1 MKIHARGA
9 NYVELD
15 YTPMIDMTFQLIA
28 FFMIVINFEAADQ
41 DQNVMLPSSILARPP
56 ETAFD
61 SPITIQMVSDGRI
74 LMGGEYY
81 ADAEAIRPLLKNER
95 YILQSQGATEAE
107 RKRKLAHA
115 TIIIRADRE
124 AQTGRV
130 QDIIQV
136 CQDIGFERFT
146 LRARVEAEF

>member
-1 MKIHARGA
+1 
-9 NYVELD
+9 
-15 YTPMIDMTFQLIA
+15 MIDMTFQLIA

-41 DQNVMLPSSILARPP
+41 DQNVQLPSSILARPP

-95 YILQSQGATEAE
+95 YILQSQAPTEAE
-107 RKRKLAHA
+107 RKRKLAQA

-136 CQDIGFERFT
+136 CQETGFERFT
-146 LRARVEAEF
+146 LRARVEAEY

>member
-1 MKIHARGA
+1 MKINARGA

-41 DQNVMLPSSILARPP
+41 DQNVQLPASILARPP

-95 YILQSQGATEAE
+95 YILQSQASTEAE
-107 RKRKLAHA
+107 RKRKLAQA

-130 QDIIQV
+130 QDIIQI
-136 CQDIGFERFT
+136 CQETGFERFT
-146 LRARVEAEF
+146 LRARVEAEY

>member
-9 NYVELD
+9 DYVELD

-41 DQNVMLPSSILARPP
+41 DQNVQLPSSLLARPP
-56 ETAFD
+56 ETAFE

-81 ADAEAIRPLLKNER
+81 ADAESIRPLLKNER
-95 YILQSQGATEAE
+95 YLLQSQATTEAE
-107 RKRKLAHA
+107 RKRKLSLA
-115 TIIIRADRE
+115 TIIIRADRQ

-146 LRARVEAEF
+146 LRARVEGGY

>member
-1 MKIHARGA
+1 MKIPARGP

-41 DQNVMLPSSILARPP
+41 DQSVQLPSSILARPP
-56 ETAFD
+56 ETAFE

-95 YILQSQGATEAE
+95 FILQSQAAGEAE
-107 RKRKLAHA
+107 RNRKLAQA
-115 TIIIRADRE
+115 TVIIRADRE

-146 LRARVEAEF
+146 LRARVEGEY

>member
-41 DQNVMLPSSILARPP
+41 DQSVQLPSSILARPP
-56 ETAFD
+56 ETAFE
-61 SPITIQMVSDGRI
+61 SPITIQMVGDGRI

-95 YILQSQGATEAE
+95 FILQSQAASEAE
-107 RKRKLAHA
+107 RKRKLAQA
-115 TIIIRADRE
+115 TVIIRADRE

-146 LRARVEAEF
+146 LRARVEGEY

>member
-1 MKIHARGA
+1 MKINARGA

-41 DQNVMLPSSILARPP
+41 DQNVQLPSSILARPP

-95 YILQSQGATEAE
+95 YILQSQSVTEAE
-107 RKRKLAHA
+107 RKRKLAQA

-136 CQDIGFERFT
+136 CQETGFERFT
-146 LRARVEAEF
+146 LRARVEAEY

>member
-1 MKIHARGA
+1 
-9 NYVELD
+9 
-15 YTPMIDMTFQLIA
+15 
-28 FFMIVINFEAADQ
+28 
-41 DQNVMLPSSILARPP
+41 
-56 ETAFD
+56 
-61 SPITIQMVSDGRI
+61 MVSDGRI

-95 YILQSQGATEAE
+95 YLLESQALTEAD
-107 RKRKLAHA
+107 RKRKLALA
-115 TIIIRADRE
+115 TVIIRADRQ

-146 LRARVEAEF
+146 LRARVEGGY

>member
-1 MKIHARGA
+1 MKIKARGA
-9 NYVELD
+9 EFVELD

-41 DQNVMLPSSILARPP
+41 DQKVQLPTSELARPP
-56 ETAFD
+56 ETAFE
-61 SPITIQMVSDGRI
+61 SPITIQMVDDGRI

-81 ADAEAIRPLLKNER
+81 ADAEAIRPLLGNER
-95 YILQSQGATEAE
+95 YLLQSQAANEAE
-107 RKRKLAHA
+107 RKRKLASA
-115 TIIIRADRE
+115 TVIIRADRN

-136 CQDIGFERFT
+136 CQDVGFEKFT
-146 LRARVEAEF
+146 LRARVESEF

>member
-1 MKIHARGA
+1 MKIRAKGPE
-9 NYVELD
+9 YVELD

-41 DQNVMLPSSILARPP
+41 DQSVQLPSSILARPP
-56 ETAFD
+56 ETAFE

-95 YILQSQGATEAE
+95 FILQSQAAGEAE
-107 RKRKLAHA
+107 RKHKLAQA
-115 TIIIRADRE
+115 TVIIRADRE

-146 LRARVEAEF
+146 LRARVEGEY

>member
-1 MKIHARGA
+1 MKIKARGPD
-9 NYVELD
+9 YVELD

-41 DQNVMLPSSILARPP
+41 DQNVQLPSSLLARPP
-56 ETAFD
+56 ETAFE
-61 SPITIQMVSDGRI
+61 SPITIQMVGDGRI

-95 YILQSQGATEAE
+95 YLLQSQAPTEAE
-107 RKRKLAHA
+107 RKRKLALA
-115 TIIIRADRE
+115 TIIIRADRQ

-146 LRARVEAEF
+146 LRARVEGGY